1 VARIRQRA
9 KSEQSIEQTLAA
21 ALELFSNQGFG
32 ATTMRQIAEH
42 SGQSTGNLYHHFSS
56 KEEIFRRLLDDYW
69 TGLQRPDHPLQKLF
83 KRAEFPEDLEEMAE
97 VVEQVVEANAAYIL
111 LFYVDV
117 VEFRGLHVRSFYEAM
132 AGNFEQ
138 VYGAKLAEKKRAG
151 ELGDV
156 DGVAAVMMVT
166 RWLFY
171 FFTVEKCFGVP
182 MHFGMDPKR
191 AIAEFI
197 RLIRLG
203 LLPRLEP
210 PAGQTQVSLPE
221 IDRQAQPKGRKE

>member
-1 VARIRQRA
+1 VARSRQRA
-9 KSEQSIEQTLAA
+9 KSEQSVEQTLAA
-21 ALELFSNQGFG
+21 ALELFSNHGFG
-32 ATTMRQIAEH
+32 ATTMRQIAGR
-42 SGQSTGNLYHHFSS
+42 SGQSTGNLYHHFPN
-56 KEEIFRRLLDDYW
+56 KEAIFRRLLGDYW
-69 TGLQRPDHPLQKLF
+69 TGLQRHDHPLQQLF
-83 KRAEFPEDLEEMAE
+83 QKADFPEDLEEMAE
-97 VVEQVVEANAAYIL
+97 VIERVVEENAAYIL

-138 VYGAKLAEKKRAG
+138 VYGEKLEEKKRAG
-151 ELGDV
+151 EIGDV

-166 RWLFY
+166 RWFFY

-197 RLIRLG
+197 HLIRVG
-203 LLPRLEP
+203 LLPRPEP
-210 PAGQTQVSLPE
+210 PAGLQT
-221 IDRQAQPKGRKE
+221 QPKGRKV